1 MTWPNEKRM
10 QMAIS
15 LLDGLRKS
23 NIGKGIKVT
32 YNVETILSILVAPE
46 SFLNINI
53 LNIEMIP
60 IVTSEKAWDTIR
72 DDIMSMYPGQF
83 TDEQLGIKKD

>member
-23 NIGKGIKVT
+23 NIKGIKVN
-32 YNVETILSILVAPE
+32 YNVETILTILVAPE
-46 SFLNINI
+46 SFLNVNM
-53 LNIEMIP
+53 LNINTIG
-60 IVTSEKAWDTIR
+60 IVRVEEAWDTIR
-72 DDIMSMYPGQF
+72 DDIMMMYPGQF

>member
-23 NIGKGIKVT
+23 NIKGIKVN
-32 YNVETILSILVAPE
+32 YNVETILTVLVAPE
-46 SFLNINI
+46 SFLNVNM
-53 LNIEMIP
+53 LNINTIG
-60 IVTSEKAWDTIR
+60 IVRVEDAWDTIR

>member
-23 NIGKGIKVT
+23 NIKGIKVN
-32 YNVETILSILVAPE
+32 YNVETILTVLVAPE
-46 SFLNINI
+46 SFLNVNM
-53 LNIEMIP
+53 LNINTIG
-60 IVTSEKAWDTIR
+60 IVRVEEAWDTIR
-72 DDIMSMYPGQF
+72 DDIMMMYPGQF